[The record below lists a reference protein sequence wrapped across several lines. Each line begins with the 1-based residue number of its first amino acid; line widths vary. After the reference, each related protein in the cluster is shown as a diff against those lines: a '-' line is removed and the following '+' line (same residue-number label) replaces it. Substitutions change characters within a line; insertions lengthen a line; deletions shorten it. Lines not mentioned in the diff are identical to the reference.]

1 MEAVAFMKVWGGL
14 ISAGLSAVS
23 AISSA
28 NQQKAAS
35 KYNAKVAENQAIA
48 ARQQAGANAE
58 MQRRSSEKKIGSMQ
72 ASYAASGVSIE
83 GSALDI
89 LEESARNAEMDRQNI
104 LYGGELRAI
113 GSEGTAMLEKSQGAN
128 AQTSGY
134 LSAAGSL
141 FKAGASSYASSGGS
155 GSGGSGGEGGGDGL
169 RYGAGEQGLSYDSS
183 EPGLKMSRA
192 NVWRAF

>member
-1 MEAVAFMKVWGGL
+1 MEVVAFVSQYGSL
-14 ISAGLSAVS
+14 ISGGMS
-23 AISSA
+23 AISAISQG

-72 ASYAASGVSIE
+72 AAYAASGVSME

-141 FKAGASSYASSGGS
+141 FKAGASAYGSSGGDEK
-155 GSGGSGGEGGGDGL
+155 GSSSQAGRKDYYGDNVN
-169 RYGAGEQGLSYDSS
+169 ASFDTM
-183 EPGLKMSRA
+183 LKRTG
-192 NVWRAF
+192 

>member
-35 KYNAKVAENQAIA
+35 KYNQQVAENQAIA

-104 LYGGELRAI
+104 IYGGELRAI
-113 GSEGTAMLEKSQGAN
+113 GSEGTAMLEKSQGERADFW
-128 AQTSGY
+128 
-134 LSAAGSL
+134 LSECRW
-141 FKAGASSYASSGGS
+141 FFV
-155 GSGGSGGEGGGDGL
+155 
-169 RYGAGEQGLSYDSS
+169 Q
-183 EPGLKMSRA
+183 SRRFILCF
-192 NVWRAF
+192 VRRKRKWRKWWRGWRRWFEIWRW